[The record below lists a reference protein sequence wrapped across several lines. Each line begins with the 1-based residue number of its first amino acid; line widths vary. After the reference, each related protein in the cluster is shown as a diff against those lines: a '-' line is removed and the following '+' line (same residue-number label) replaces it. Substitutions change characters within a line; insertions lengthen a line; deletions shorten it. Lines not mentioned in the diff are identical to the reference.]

1 MKNNGGPSPRARA
14 ELLGAFR
21 PGGPVTRQELARRTG
36 LSPATVSRLTRD
48 LVRRRVLTEVPLP
61 PSPAGRP
68 AQGLEVHPDR
78 GTVLGVSLLAP
89 RARVI
94 ALDLCGRP
102 LHEVEVPMSWNLG
115 VEGVLEPLR
124 KALEG
129 LRRRRV
135 GPPLAGVGVA
145 VPGQWDRERGISL
158 QYPRIPEWKNVP
170 LRRLL
175 EDWTGVPASIIG
187 YAPAIALAEYTPRSV
202 PNGPGDGGPKNL
214 LAVEV
219 AENIALGVV
228 ANGSVL
234 EGASGNAGELGHIT
248 IDPEGP
254 VCYCGSRG
262 CLETLAT
269 CAAAVAAAE
278 DLSRGVHFSDSRPA
292 TFEKLV
298 RGAREGDSFAARL
311 LARVARFLGVGLAAA
326 VNLFNPEVLVLGGRF
341 FEAGDLVLD
350 PLRAAL
356 REYALPNSTRRLS
369 IEPSSLG
376 PRAPALGAGFAAA
389 VEAIRRL

>member
-1 MKNNGGPSPRARA
+1 MRNNGSLPPRRRV

-36 LSPATVSRLTRD
+36 LSLATVSRLTRD
-48 LVRRRVLTEVPLP
+48 LVRRRVLAEVPLP

-78 GTVLGVSLLAP
+78 GAVLGISLLAP
-89 RARVI
+89 RARVVT
-94 ALDLCGRP
+94 LDLRGRT

-115 VEGVLEPLR
+115 IDGVLEPLR
-124 KALEG
+124 KAIEG
-129 LRRRRV
+129 LRRRRT
-135 GPPLAGVGVA
+135 GPPLAGVGAA
-145 VPGQWDRERGISL
+145 VPGQWDRERGISI

-170 LRRLL
+170 LRRIL

-187 YAPAIALAEYTPRSV
+187 YAPAIALAEHAQRDR
-202 PNGPGDGGPKNL
+202 GGGGPDNL

-228 ANGSVL
+228 ANGRVL

-269 CAAAVAAAE
+269 CAAAVEAAQ
-278 DLSRGVHFSDSRPA
+278 DLSRGVSLGEARPA
-292 TFEKLV
+292 TFENIV
-298 RGAREGDSFAARL
+298 RAAREGDAFAARL
-311 LARVARFLGVGLAAA
+311 LARVARLLGVGLAAA
-326 VNLFNPEVLVLGGRF
+326 VNLFNPEVLALGGRF
-341 FEAGDLVLD
+341 FDAGPLVLD

-356 REYALPNSTRRLS
+356 QEYALPNSTRRLTL
-369 IEPSSLG
+369 EPSSLG

-389 VEAIRRL
+389 VQAIRRL

>member
-1 MKNNGGPSPRARA
+1 
-14 ELLGAFR
+14 
-21 PGGPVTRQELARRTG
+21 VTRQELARRTG
-36 LSPATVSRLTRD
+36 LSLATVSRLTRD
-48 LVRRRVLTEVPLP
+48 LVRRRVLAEVPLP

-78 GTVLGVSLLAP
+78 GAVLGISLLAP
-89 RARVI
+89 RARVVT
-94 ALDLCGRP
+94 LDLRGRM

-115 VEGVLEPLR
+115 IDGVLEPLR
-124 KALEG
+124 KAIEG
-129 LRRRRV
+129 LRRRRT
-135 GPPLAGVGVA
+135 GPPLAGVGAA
-145 VPGQWDRERGISL
+145 VPGQWDRERGISI

-170 LRRLL
+170 LRRIL

-187 YAPAIALAEYTPRSV
+187 YAPAIALAEHAQRDRGDR
-202 PNGPGDGGPKNL
+202 GPDNL

-228 ANGSVL
+228 ANGRVL

-269 CAAAVAAAE
+269 CAAAVEAAQ
-278 DLSRGVHFSDSRPA
+278 DLSRGVSFGEARPA
-292 TFEKLV
+292 TFENLV
-298 RGAREGDSFAARL
+298 RAAREGDAFAARL
-311 LARVARFLGVGLAAA
+311 LARVARLLGVGLAAA
-326 VNLFNPEVLVLGGRF
+326 VNLFNPEVLALGGRF
-341 FEAGDLVLD
+341 FDAGPLVLD

-356 REYALPNSTRRLS
+356 HEYALPNSTRRLTL
-369 IEPSSLG
+369 EPSSLG

-389 VEAIRRL
+389 VQAIRRL